1 MKRKHTLTLLAF
13 LIPLTAGAT
22 EAPGDLTNPYRTQVQ
37 TQVVAKS
44 LDQIT
49 WSPAITDAGSFFADN
64 TLIGQGTQTATG
76 VNYQNHVSNSS
87 GVIMSNMTSDECHG
101 VLKADA
107 GTSVIKVKLYGEV
120 PINSLYLIRVYAAT
134 PSRPTLVPI
143 SLNSLLTGTK
153 QSRPDNTP
161 FPSLLFGGSNY
172 EKIDDCNVANDHD
185 SRGGRSRRYLGNW

>member
-49 WSPAITDAGSFFADN
+49 WSPAITDAGSFLADN

-107 GTSVIKVKLYGEV
+107 GTSVIKVKLYGGSS
-120 PINSLYLIRVYAAT
+120 NKQ
-134 PSRPTLVPI
+134 LVPNSGVCSYSTEANSSTYKPKLLIDGDQTVTPGQYTI
-143 SLNSLLTGTK
+143 SL
-153 QSRPDNTP
+153 TP
-161 FPSLLFGGSNY
+161 VRW
-172 EKIDDCNVANDHD
+172 I
-185 SRGGRSRRYLGNW
+185 